1 MDRFSLK
8 NKIILISGGSGFFGS
23 QIISALLQKKAKII
37 NIDIKK
43 NKYRKNVFFY
53 KADISS
59 EIELKEAYTK
69 LIKKFKKIDVI
80 INNAAIDYKPFKIKN
95 SKDDF
100 FSTSLQRW
108 KEEVSIGLTG
118 SFLITKIFSKK
129 LVMQRK
135 GIILNIASD
144 LSVIAPDQRLYEH
157 LNSHKPVTYSVIKHG
172 MVGLTKFLASYFG
185 KYNIRVNSISPGGIF
200 NKQDK
205 KFVKK
210 INQLI
215 PLKRM
220 AKHGEYKEIIQFL
233 CSDASSYLTGQNIVI
248 DGGRSI
254 I

>member
-1 MDRFSLK
+1 
-8 NKIILISGGSGFFGS
+8 
-23 QIISALLQKKAKII
+23 
-37 NIDIKK
+37 
-43 NKYRKNVFFY
+43 
-53 KADISS
+53 
-59 EIELKEAYTK
+59 
-69 LIKKFKKIDVI
+69 
-80 INNAAIDYKPFKIKN
+80 
-95 SKDDF
+95 
-100 FSTSLQRW
+100 
-108 KEEVSIGLTG
+108 
-118 SFLITKIFSKK
+118 
-129 LVMQRK
+129 MQRK

-220 AKHGEYKEIIQFL
+220 AKME
-233 CSDASSYLTGQNIVI
+233 NIKKLFNFYVVTPQVI
-248 DGGRSI
+248 
-254 I
+254 